1 MVTYQEEDGDLN
13 TRKPLEN
20 KGFFAPCNQEDNQVV
35 NQEE

>member
-1 MVTYQEEDGDLN
+1 MTFEEEVYDLN
-13 TRKPLEN
+13 TQKPLDN